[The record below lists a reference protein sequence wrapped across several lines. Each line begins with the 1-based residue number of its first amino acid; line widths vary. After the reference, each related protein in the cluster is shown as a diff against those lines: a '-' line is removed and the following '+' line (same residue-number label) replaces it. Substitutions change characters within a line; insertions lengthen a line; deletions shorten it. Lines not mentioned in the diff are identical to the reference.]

1 MLSSRWILATCPA
14 ILLLVKVI
22 SSNLL
27 ASINLT
33 VALQAATSSLQITSN
48 CSRISSISSAGP
60 VANSLSSELL
70 ISLALAGI
78 YLPLRRAWSI
88 SRSKFSVWLN
98 FSRIRAV
105 LHTKTSRGYQGGP
118 RQAFRCRH
126 LGPITTLM
134 SLEGT
139 RSLTQTST
147 TTSSSATVEAMSA
160 CLPSMVACWV
170 ETRASARKMM
180 SHMVSTTTML

>member
-1 MLSSRWILATCPA
+1 M
-14 ILLLVKVI
+14 LLVQVI

-27 ASINLT
+27 ESINLT

-48 CSRISSISSAGP
+48 CSRISSTSLAEP
-60 VANSLSSELL
+60 VVNSLNSELL

-78 YLPLRRAWSI
+78 YLLLRRAWLI
-88 SRSKFSVWLN
+88 SQSKFSVWLN
-98 FSRIRAV
+98 FSRIRVV
-105 LHTKTSRGYQGGP
+105 LQTKTSRGYQGDP

-139 RSLTQTST
+139 RNRTQTST
-147 TTSSSATVEAMSA
+147 MTNSSATVEVMSV
-160 CLPSMVACWV
+160 CLLSMVAC
-170 ETRASARKMM
+170 
-180 SHMVSTTTML
+180 